1 MVTELAA
8 RSRVAP
14 PNSRFIPFNKHRTA
28 KLKMAE
34 QNTEKGMAIF
44 LDVFRRADRNDDGAI
59 SWTEFLGFFAD
70 GVMGKEELKALFD
83 EIDTHNTN
91 NIDTEELC
99 AYFSLHLGAFK
110 DIYAVLDDL
119 NSNMTSV
126 LFSTSQT
133 YKDSSRKE
141 QFVTRFLLHEILNQ
155 FTAVQ
160 RAMENASDALDE
172 QAREQNEDIV
182 PVMMD
187 TPSKVVNAAIVPGRV
202 ARRAR
207 RQMSMPNPTSSSNVT
222 ETEFGGNVSQT
233 TLSTQLYRLS
243 SLVDRLENRINFD
256 GFVDEEVDV
265 QDDGE
270 IILLQRNFSIKL
282 DSKETFKN
290 KMRNYIEALHKI
302 SGCLNS
308 SVRSFKNSGKLT
320 LYEVWSSEFQQAR
333 FAESSEWKTFEEQIS
348 EMLDDEIEVKTM
360 NIPAH
365 WWQKSF

>member
-1 MVTELAA
+1 
-8 RSRVAP
+8 
-14 PNSRFIPFNKHRTA
+14 
-28 KLKMAE
+28 MAE
-34 QNTEKGMAIF
+34 QNMEKGMAIF

-59 SWTEFLGFFAD
+59 SWEEFLAFFAD
-70 GVMGKEELKALFD
+70 GVMGKQELKSLFE

-99 AYFSLHLGAFK
+99 AYFSQHLGAFK

-133 YKDSSRKE
+133 YKESSRNE

-155 FTAVQ
+155 FCAVQ

-182 PVMMD
+182 PVMLD
-187 TPSKVVNAAIVPGRV
+187 TPPKVASSVIPGRV

-207 RQMSMPNPTSSSNVT
+207 RQMSMPNPSSGTTVADI
-222 ETEFGGNVSQT
+222 EIGGIPPQVS
-233 TLSTQLYRLS
+233 LSTQVYRLS

-265 QDDGE
+265 QEDGE
-270 IILLQRNFSIKL
+270 ILLLQRNFFIKPN
-282 DSKETFKN
+282 SKEDFKD

-308 SVRSFKNSGKLT
+308 SVRTYKNTGKLT
-320 LYEVWSSEFQQAR
+320 LYEVWSSEFQQTR
-333 FAESSEWKTFEEQIS
+333 FGESAEWRNFEEQIS
-348 EMLDDEIEVKTM
+348 DLLEDKIEIKTM
-360 NIPAH
+360 NIPAY